1 MTKKEVK
8 LQFSSSDMQHIMQGN
23 DNPESFIKTESGY
36 TLVVSAGQT
45 INKAFQNLSLQ
56 LHQPAVALVNGIT
69 QDFSYFLEPG
79 DTVKIL
85 FQISGG

>member
-1 MTKKEVK
+1 
-8 LQFSSSDMQHIMQGN
+8 MQRIIQRNG
-23 DNPESFIKTESGY
+23 NPESFIKTESGY
-36 TLVVSAGQT
+36 ALAVSAGQT
-45 INKAFQNLSLQ
+45 INEACKNLSLQ